1 VRRIVGC
8 GLALLLALP
17 ALRGE
22 ARPQDEKEPPPQK
35 RYATLLKDF
44 TTQRGELVTA
54 INKAKGAEQ
63 QKLVQQY
70 LALGKEFAEKFY
82 KLAEDDSKGQAG
94 TDALFWVLQNAV
106 GSATYPKAMNKAKD
120 LVDEMPLKDLAGRL
134 NVVRV
139 GNLEFVEGVLKRA
152 EKDENDPAAGDLL
165 AWAAVNNP
173 SSSAGQ
179 KATQRLIEKYPDHPA
194 VERVCQALSNNRT
207 PKAGETLK
215 QILEKSTK
223 PRVKAAAAV
232 GLGKRL
238 ADETDSLDSRPAM
251 KEAADKTAAEAEKYL
266 ALAIDLY
273 GKDTSPLRT
282 DAERALKALRTLRVG
297 KVAPEITATDLDEK
311 EFKLSDYRGKVVLLD
326 FWGNW

>member
-1 VRRIVGC
+1 MLV
-8 GLALLLALP
+8 LLLALP
-17 ALRGE
+17 AMQGQ
-22 ARPQDEKEPPPQK
+22 ARAQDEKEPPPQK
-35 RYATLLKDF
+35 RYVALVNDF
-44 TTQRGELVTA
+44 NTQQRELIKAVQKARGD
-54 INKAKGAEQ
+54 EQ
-63 QKLVQQY
+63 QKLFQKYQ
-70 LALGKEFAEKFY
+70 ALNKDFAEKFF
-82 KLAEDDSKGQAG
+82 KLAEDDPKGPAG
-94 TDALFWVLQNAV
+94 TNALFWILQNGA
-106 GSATYPKAMNKAKD
+106 GSATYPKAMNRVKD
-120 LVDEMPLKDLAGRL
+120 LVDEMPLKELAGRL

-139 GNLEFVEGVLKRA
+139 GNLDFVEDVITRA
-152 EKDENDPAAGDLL
+152 EKDAKDPAAPDLL
-165 AWAAVNNP
+165 VWAVMNNP

-179 KATQRLIEKYPDHPA
+179 KATQRLIEKYPDNPA
-194 VERVCQALSNNRT
+194 VERVCQVLGNNRT

-215 QILEKSTK
+215 EILEKTTK

-238 ADETDSLDSRPAM
+238 ADETDSLDSRPDK

-266 ALAIDLY
+266 AMAIDLY
-273 GKDTSPLRT
+273 GKETSPLRT